1 MTTDGLERLRADLVT
16 GIAAHQRQTRR
27 RRRRAAAAV
36 LAAGAAAALYVSAWS
51 PSDDHAALAITRDE
65 RWLEVRIVD
74 ERASRD
80 EIVRDLREAGIDAE
94 VSLSPTSESGV
105 GRFLGLEV
113 EPPNVH
119 APSPEDSA
127 QVRLVRL
134 HEGRLRVR
142 TDFDGRVYLIV
153 GRAAAPWER

>member
-1 MTTDGLERLRADLVT
+1 MTTDALERLRADLVA
-16 GIAAHQRQTRR
+16 GIAARRRRARR

-36 LAAGAAAALYVSAWS
+36 LAAGAAAALYVPAWG
-51 PSDDHAALAITRDE
+51 PGDDHAALAITRDA

-74 ERASRD
+74 DRAGRD
-80 EIVRDLREAGIDAE
+80 EIVRELREAGIDAE

-113 EPPNVH
+113 EPRNVH
-119 APSPEDSA
+119 APSPEA
-127 QVRLVRL
+127 RAEVQLVRL

-142 TDFDGRVYLIV
+142 TDFGGRVYLIV
-153 GRAAAPWER
+153 GRAGEE